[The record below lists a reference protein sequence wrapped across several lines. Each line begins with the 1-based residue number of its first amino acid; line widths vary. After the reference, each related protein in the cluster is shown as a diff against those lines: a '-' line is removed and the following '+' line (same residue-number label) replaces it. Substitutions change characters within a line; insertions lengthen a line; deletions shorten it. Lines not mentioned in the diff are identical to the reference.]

1 MKKKVKWAGLLVA
14 SLIVLTACGTGPVT
28 SQSTDAWDRLIYW
41 FASIIQFLSIN
52 GQIGI
57 GIILFTILIRTLLL
71 PLFQIQMNS
80 SRKMQELQPQL
91 KKLQAEYPG
100 TDMESRQQLYEATQ
114 ALYKENGVSMRA
126 SMIPLFIQM
135 PILLALFQALTRVEA
150 LKVGHFLW
158 LNLGEPDPFF
168 ILPIMAAVFTFLSSW
183 LTNKSAI
190 EKNMAMTIMTY
201 VMPVMIFFFAV
212 AAASGVAQFLNAEG
226 KTIEQIAL
234 TPENL
239 VEMIALIA
247 DGTISSKIAKKV
259 FVHLA
264 KEGGSAKAYVE
275 KAGLVQISDPAVLIP
290 IIHQV
295 FADNEAAV
303 ADFKSGKRNA
313 DKAFTGFLMKATKG
327 QANPQV
333 AQQLLAQELAKLL
346 D

>member
-1 MKKKVKWAGLLVA
+1 MRNKIKRRIRHILIECQHQLVADDFVIIARKGVEELSYQEMKQNLIHVLKLAKLYQEGVVIEKKVKWAGLLVA

-135 PILLALFQALTRVEA
+135 PILLALFQALTRVGSLESRS
-150 LKVGHFLW
+150 
-158 LNLGEPDPFF
+158 
-168 ILPIMAAVFTFLSSW
+168 LPLVKSW
-183 LTNKSAI
+183 GA
-190 EKNMAMTIMTY
+190 
-201 VMPVMIFFFAV
+201 
-212 AAASGVAQFLNAEG
+212 
-226 KTIEQIAL
+226 
-234 TPENL
+234 
-239 VEMIALIA
+239 
-247 DGTISSKIAKKV
+247 
-259 FVHLA
+259 
-264 KEGGSAKAYVE
+264 GS
-275 KAGLVQISDPAVLIP
+275 VLY
-290 IIHQV
+290 
-295 FADNEAAV
+295 FADSSCSV
-303 ADFKSGKRNA
+303 YIPQ
-313 DKAFTGFLMKATKG
+313 LMVD
-327 QANPQV
+327 Q
-333 AQQLLAQELAKLL
+333 
-346 D
+346 